1 MTQPDSSASPRPHKP
16 NTPSERMRAI
26 LSDARHDG
34 DSPVKPAVRSDP
46 QPAPPSRKKSTPR
59 ASASRPII
67 RKDKILI
74 RKDKILPAFWTV
86 ASIISMTVNIVLF
99 AVIFSLVNNLSAIT
113 IEMPPLKNLP
123 GELYRGF
130 EQMDRAHIQAV
141 IPFDAQVP
149 VNFDLEIDTQTEVN
163 LSQDVVVRGAH
174 VTIDTPLIDI
184 NAPANVV
191 LPAGTSLPI
200 HLRMTVPVQTMLPT
214 HLEVPVDIA
223 LSQTD
228 LHLPFTGLREAIKP
242 FYCLME
248 PEALSMD
255 GLPVCK

>member
-1 MTQPDSSASPRPHKP
+1 MTHPDSSASPRPRKP

-46 QPAPPSRKKSTPR
+46 QPAPPSRKKSTPK
-59 ASASRPII
+59 ASTSRPI
-67 RKDKILI
+67 I

-99 AVIFSLVNNLSAIT
+99 AVIFSLVNNLSSIT
-113 IEMPPLKNLP
+113 IEMPSLKNLP

-149 VNFDLEIDTQTEVN
+149 VDFDLEIDAQTEVT

-174 VTIDTPLIDI
+174 VTIDTPLINI

-191 LPAGTSLPI
+191 LPARTTLPI
-200 HLRMTVPVQTMLPT
+200 HLRMTVPVQTLLPT
-214 HLEVPVDIA
+214 HLEVPVDID

-248 PEALSMD
+248 PDAHSMD
-255 GLPVCK
+255 GLPLCK

>member
-1 MTQPDSSASPRPHKP
+1 MTQPDPPASPRPRKP

-46 QPAPPSRKKSTPR
+46 QPAPPSRKESTPK
-59 ASASRPII
+59 ASASRP
-67 RKDKILI
+67 LI

-113 IEMPPLKNLP
+113 IEMPPLKSLP

-149 VNFDLEIDTQTEVN
+149 VNFDLEIDAQTEVT

-200 HLRMTVPVQTMLPT
+200 RLRMTVPVQTLLPT

-228 LHLPFTGLREAIKP
+228 LHIPFTGLREAVKP

-248 PEALSMD
+248 PDARSMD
-255 GLPVCK
+255 GLLVCK